1 MNPGPYLFLRH
12 DGGYL
17 YVMVD
22 GKGHCRFFNPDG
34 TNPCKGRRFLPT
46 TVQNSLK
53 FGRLVPLVAF
63 FGAYGQLQH
72 STPSDAATAPIPR
85 RKPDSDVP
93 APSSIN
99 RRAPT
104 EHGRSDVTVKGVPRF
119 EPWGT
124 GQGGDTGGF
133 SGPNGI
139 YAPLDPADWKR
150 QHP

>member
-1 MNPGPYLFLRH
+1 
-12 DGGYL
+12 
-17 YVMVD
+17 MVD

-34 TNPCKGRRFLPT
+34 TNPCKGRRFLPS
-46 TVQNSLK
+46 TVENSLK

-72 STPSDAATAPIPR
+72 PPPSDAATASIPR
-85 RKPDSDVP
+85 RKPDSAVP

-99 RRAPT
+99 RRAPK
-104 EHGRSDVTVKGVPRF
+104 EHSSPTVTDKGVYRF
-119 EPWGT
+119 EPWGS
-124 GQGGDTGGF
+124 GRSGGSGGF

-139 YAPLDPADWKR
+139 YASIDPADWKR